1 MKSSE
6 IPQIFCIFWTQIVFV
21 WSQWIYDACDVYAIL
36 RGARGRQTKAA
47 TERIITALQ
56 ALHNNNNNKMHPA
69 CSGNQ
74 LYYYSIDVIK
84 MLDSDRANFGVTRGC
99 HWRYST
105 CGHLSM
111 RQQWFVWSIQIHT
124 FLVEYYWLI
133 ARPKGTTHEHE
144 TNDRLEL

>member
-1 MKSSE
+1 MKSSK

-21 WSQWIYDACDVYAIL
+21 WSQWIYDACDVYAIF
-36 RGARGRQTKAA
+36 RGARRRQTKAA

-84 MLDSDRANFGVTRGC
+84 MLDSDRPNFGVTRGC
-99 HWRYST
+99 HWRYFT
-105 CGHLSM
+105 CGHLSICANNDLCE
-111 RQQWFVWSIQIHT
+111 QYKSIHSSLSIIDWSPAQKAQRMNMKQMI
-124 FLVEYYWLI
+124 
-133 ARPKGTTHEHE
+133 G
-144 TNDRLEL
+144 